1 MATNKRSL
9 SVIAPKNCENYSV
22 NLSCQVCIMSKP
34 KSPFTRAQ
42 LLPQEE
48 TLEVSKQRG
57 NLYIGI
63 PKEAYFQEK
72 RICLTPDAVNAIVNN
87 GHRVLIENGAGDE
100 AGFSDNDYSEAG
112 AELTSDKNKVFGC
125 PMVLKVEPPTLEELE
140 LIKPKTVLISAL
152 QLKTRQKS
160 YFDALAKKKIT
171 ALAFEF
177 LKDEDHSYPAVKA
190 LSEIAGTASV
200 LIAAELMVNAKKG
213 NGLLFGNIS
222 GVPPIEVVVI
232 GAGTV
237 GEFAVRSALG
247 LGANVKVFDSSI
259 TKLRT
264 IQTNVGRIL
273 YTSTIQPKNLMKA
286 LLRCD
291 VAIGAVRGQNRAPIL
306 VTEEMVRNM
315 KKGAVIIDV
324 CVDMGGCFE
333 TTEMTS
339 HDNPTVIKHEVIH
352 YGVPNIPAR
361 YPKTA
366 SVSISNIFTPY
377 ILEIAESGGLENAI
391 RFDNGLKNGLYF
403 YRGILTNKAVADW
416 FDMPYSDLNLLI
428 F

>member
-1 MATNKRSL
+1 MTH
-9 SVIAPKNCENYSV
+9 
-22 NLSCQVCIMSKP
+22 P
-34 KSPFTRAQ
+34 KSPFTKEQ

-48 TLEVSKQRG
+48 TLEIGREKG
-57 NLYIGI
+57 ELNIGI

-72 RICLTPDAVNAIVNN
+72 RICLTPDAVNAITAN
-87 GHRVLIENGAGDE
+87 GHKVIVEKGAGNN
-100 AGFSDNDYSEAG
+100 AGFADNEYSEAG
-112 AELTSDKNKVFGC
+112 AEITAERKKVFGC
-125 PMVLKVEPPTLEELE
+125 PIILKVEPPTLEELE
-140 LIKPKTVLISAL
+140 LINSKTVLISAL
-152 QLKTRQKS
+152 QLKTRQKN
-160 YFDALAKKKIT
+160 YFDALEKKKIT

-177 LKDEDHSYPAVKA
+177 IKDEDHSYPAVKA

-259 TKLRT
+259 TKLRK
-264 IQTNVGRIL
+264 IQTNVGCIL

-286 LLRCD
+286 LMRCD
-291 VAIGAVRGQNRAPIL
+291 VAIGAVRGENRSPVI
-306 VTEEMVRNM
+306 VTKTMVENM

-339 HDNPTVIKHEVIH
+339 HDNPTIIKYDVIH

-366 SVSISNIFTPY
+366 SISLSNIFTPY
-377 ILEIAESGGLENAI
+377 LLEIAECGGLENAI
-391 RFDNGLKNGLYF
+391 RFDNGLKNGLYS
-403 YRGILTNKAVADW
+403 YLGILTNKAVADW
-416 FDMPYSDLNLLI
+416 FDVPYNDINLLI
-428 F
+428 L